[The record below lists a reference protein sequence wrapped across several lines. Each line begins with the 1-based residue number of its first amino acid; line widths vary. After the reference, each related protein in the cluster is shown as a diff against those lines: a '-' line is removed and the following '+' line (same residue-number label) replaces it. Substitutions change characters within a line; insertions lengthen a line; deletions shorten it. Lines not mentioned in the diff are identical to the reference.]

1 MQDQSWKVF
10 TGASFLLLACA
21 VVPHAWSQDPTPP
34 GPPSAPAP
42 APALAADADTRDQA
56 VAACMAEAKSR
67 GTKLGAVDVS
77 MRQVEDTDKKSDG
90 RASVRALVDV
100 VLRKKDGTTKTEKK
114 TFKCDTRNGV
124 ITAFKYY

>member
-10 TGASFLLLACA
+10 TGASFLLLICA
-21 VVPHAWSQDPTPP
+21 VVPRAWSQDPAT
-34 GPPSAPAP
+34 SVSSE
-42 APALAADADTRDQA
+42 ADTRDRA
-56 VAACMAEAKSR
+56 VAACMAEAKAR
-67 GTKLGAVDVS
+67 GAKLGAVDVE

-100 VLRKKDGTTKTEKK
+100 VLRKKDGSTKTEKK